1 MSQDER
7 PFHIAKALEFGW
19 DVLSRR
25 WLPLVVWAL
34 ILLTPHLMV
43 NVAMGIFSYFAAD
56 HKPPA
61 LLQFFNLGVQLI
73 TFLLYTRVV
82 LLCIDDEPAGPGDVF
97 AAFKYIIP
105 FAVSG
110 LIFSLLL
117 FPAFLLL
124 IIPGIYLMISLGF
137 YSFYVLDQDMGPI
150 ESLKRSWAVTRGHMK
165 DLTFFYFVL
174 CMVVFGG
181 LICFMVGVIP
191 ASIVSSV
198 AMARVYRQLD
208 RAYDG
213 ETEEDIAEAPG
224 HSHSQDEDMAG

>member
-1 MSQDER
+1 MSQEP

-25 WLPLVVWAL
+25 WVALVLWAL
-34 ILLTPHLMV
+34 ILLTPHAMI
-43 NVAMGIFSYFAAD
+43 NIAMGIFAFFAAD

-61 LLQFFNLGVQLI
+61 VLHFINVGVQLT

-82 LLCIDDEPAGPGDVF
+82 LLCIDDEPAGMGDVL
-97 AAFKYIIP
+97 AAFRYIVP
-105 FAVSG
+105 FAISG
-110 LIFSLLL
+110 FVFSIVL
-117 FPAFLLL
+117 FPAFMLL

-137 YSFYVLDQDMGPI
+137 YSFYVMDQDRGPI
-150 ESLKRSWAVTRGHMK
+150 ESLIRSWKITRGHMK
-165 DLTFFYFVL
+165 QLAFFYFVL

-181 LICFMVGVIP
+181 LICFMIGVIP

-198 AMARVYRQLD
+198 AIARVYRQLD

-213 ETEEDIAEAPG
+213 ESEEESEESEHESDQYGEEIAG
-224 HSHSQDEDMAG
+224 